1 MIFVFI
7 ALASFLLYHLIE
19 APGMRVGKRLA
30 KWLILPKLTH
40 ATEHEGGC
48 ANVVAGD

>member
-19 APGMRVGKRLA
+19 APGMRFGKKLA
-30 KWLILPKLTH
+30 KWLILPNPTH
-40 ATEHEGGC
+40 ASEHKGGC